1 MVGDA
6 HPTKIAL
13 LQLVQDVIVEKRQ
26 ISDTGCQLLTVNS
39 HHKPLI
45 IHADLLILNSEF

>member
-13 LQLVQDVIVEKRQ
+13 LQLEQDVIYKRNA
-26 ISDTGCQLLTVNS
+26 G
-39 HHKPLI
+39 
-45 IHADLLILNSEF
+45 EFTKEGQQSLHF